1 MKGIFGKLFSTLGVY
16 TLANILNSAIPFLLL
31 PFLTKYLTPS
41 DYAIVDLF
49 QAASQFAIAIV
60 GLNTFSALSRFY
72 FDENEKSFSE
82 YVGNSLIVLLGSS
95 IIVFAISLLFN
106 VQFESVLKIPKD
118 WIWLIVLYALSL
130 NIISTLLSIW
140 QVKYK
145 AVKYGTFRIIRTLFD
160 VLLSIGFILILKY
173 NWEGRILGQVIAVCV
188 FSLIAL
194 YLMIKSKYVI
204 FAFKLEKI
212 KKLLSFGSPLILH
225 ILGGIIIIY
234 SDRLFIANYIGLESA
249 GMYAVGYQVGMIVY
263 IIQTSFNQAWV
274 PWLFERLKKN
284 IFEDKIKIVKFTY
297 LYFVG
302 ILILAVCVALFAPL
316 IYKLFV
322 NDSYIK
328 GIEIVVWIAFG
339 FAFDGMYKMVV
350 NYIFY
355 VKKTYIISIIT
366 FFTAGLNI
374 VLNYFMV
381 TNFGAIGVAQ
391 ASAISFFI
399 QFILVWIISSRLYK
413 MPWNFKLKT

>member
-1 MKGIFGKLFSTLGVY
+1 MKGIFGKLFSTLGIY
-16 TLANILNSAIPFLLL
+16 TVANILNSALPFLLL
-31 PFLTKYLTPS
+31 PFLTEYLSPS

-72 FDENEKSFSE
+72 FDAKENDFRE
-82 YVGNSLIVLLGSS
+82 YVGNSFIVLLSSAIVVLLIS
-95 IIVFAISLLFN
+95 IIFK
-106 VQFESVLKIPKD
+106 VQFEGFLKIPKD
-118 WIWLIVLYALSL
+118 WIWLIVLYAFAS

-145 AVKYGTFRIIRTLFD
+145 AVKYGTFRILRTILD
-160 VLLSIGFILILKY
+160 LSLSIGFILILKY
-173 NWEGRILGQVIAVCV
+173 NWEGRILGQVIAAST
-188 FSLIAL
+188 FSLIAIAIL
-194 YLMIKSKYVI
+194 LNSKYI
-204 FAFKLEKI
+204 SFSFNLQKI
-212 KKLLSFGSPLILH
+212 KELLSFGSPLILH

-234 SDRLFIANYIGLESA
+234 SDRLFIANYIGLEST

-284 IFEDKIKIVKFTY
+284 VFDDKIKIVKFTY

-302 ILILAVCVALFAPL
+302 ILILAIGVALFAPI

-322 NDSYIK
+322 NDSYLK
-328 GIEIVVWIAFG
+328 GMEIVVWIAFG

-374 VLNYFMV
+374 ALNYYMV
-381 TNFGAIGVAQ
+381 TNYGAIGVAQ
-391 ASAISFFI
+391 ASAISFFV
-399 QFILVWIISSRLYK
+399 QFILVWIISARLYK
-413 MPWNFKLKT
+413 MPWLLK